1 MKYFWLFLAQLLILA
16 SCSKGESIDDVD
28 YSKDIVGAWYNEYYK
43 EYDCFYS
50 SGVYYCEI
58 HTAYQEN
65 SVLSVNGNYKLEG
78 NKCILNYS
86 YDGYETVKSTNIIQS
101 INETTFVCKGT
112 ENGETYTFTRV
123 LDEITLE
130 YGEKYIIRNLPFEA
144 KIEKFESLSQGI
156 VASTEQGEVYPI
168 FPGIG
173 YVKVYTDKG
182 NIIIRVIVPNPVG
195 FVLPNLSYVL
205 GVSAEELIS
214 LLGPAGLEITES
226 GCYCYYPNNDIVKEF
241 IVYVDE
247 TTEKANFFYL
257 ELSDEISPDVVIE
270 YLESNYE
277 ALQLEDD
284 VMYLTDGNVAIIYE
298 EEDGVLLYMLMD

>member
-1 MKYFWLFLAQLLILA
+1 MKYFWLFFAQLLLWT
-16 SCSKGESIDDVD
+16 SCSNEDSIDDVD
-28 YSKDIVGAWYNEYYK
+28 YSEDIVGAWYNEYYK

-65 SVLSVNGNYKLEG
+65 SVLSVNGSYKLEG

-101 INETTFVCKGT
+101 IDETTFVCKGT
-112 ENGETYTFTRV
+112 ENGEIFTFTRV
-123 LDEITLE
+123 FDEITLV
-130 YGEKYIIRNLPFEA
+130 YGNKYTIRNLPFEA
-144 KIEKFESLSQGI
+144 KIERFESLSQGI
-156 VASTEQGEVYPI
+156 VACTEQGEVYPI

-182 NIIIRVIVPNPVG
+182 DVILRVIVPNLTS
-195 FVLPNLSYVL
+195 FVLPDLSYVL
-205 GVSAEELIS
+205 GISAETLTS

-226 GCYCYYPNNDIVKEF
+226 GCYCYYPNSNIVKEF
-241 IVYVDE
+241 CVFIDE
-247 TTEKANFFYL
+247 TTEKTNFFVL
-257 ELSDEISPDVVIE
+257 ELSDEISPDIVIE

-277 ALQLEDD
+277 VLQMEDD
-284 VMYLTDGNVAIIYE
+284 VMYLTDENVGVFYE
-298 EEDGVLLYMLMD
+298 EEDGVLFYMSMD

>member
-1 MKYFWLFLAQLLILA
+1 MKFFWLFLAQLLLLA
-16 SCSKGESIDDVD
+16 SCSKGELSDDVD

-58 HTAYQEN
+58 QTAYQEN
-65 SVLSVNGNYKLEG
+65 AVLSVNGNYKLEG

-86 YDGYETVKSTNIIQS
+86 YDGYETVKSTNIIQT

-112 ENGETYTFTRV
+112 ENGEIYTFTRV
-123 LDEITLE
+123 FDEITLE
-130 YGEKYIIRNLPFEA
+130 YGEKYTIRNLPFEA

-156 VASTEQGEVYPI
+156 VACTEQGEVYPV

-182 NIIIRVIVPNPVG
+182 DVILRVIVPNLTS
-195 FVLPNLSYVL
+195 FVLPDLSYVL
-205 GVSAEELIS
+205 GISAETLTS

-226 GCYCYYPNNDIVKEF
+226 GCYCYYPNSNIVKEF
-241 IVYVDE
+241 IVYIDE
-247 TTEKANFFYL
+247 TTGKTNFYCL
-257 ELSDEISPDVVIE
+257 ELSDEISSDIVIE

-277 ALQLEDD
+277 PLQLEDD
-284 VMYLTDGNVAIIYE
+284 VMYLTDGNVGVFYE
-298 EEDGVLLYMLMD
+298 EEDRVLLYIPME